1 MRGLVKRALEKIS
14 KLDNE
19 QIEQLL
25 LVMAEENERLA
36 VTLDSMSDGVL
47 ITDTEHRL
55 VLVNKAAE
63 RMIPLVTGKPMGER
77 PLWDVILDR
86 DIATF
91 TEMILSRED
100 TVSDQEFAL
109 DHAGVTRILSCSILP
124 MVKDGHVR
132 GNILQVVDISEK
144 RTREARLRRAE
155 SLASLTTLAAGVAH
169 EIKNPLGSIGIH
181 AQLLEKS
188 VDCLDCP
195 DSGTMKEYLEVI
207 SEEIERLNRIV
218 VDFLFAV
225 RPMDTQLEPADL
237 NQLLD
242 DLLNFLRYELEE
254 GGIKLERDLDPA
266 VPELDLD
273 RRYFKQ
279 ALLNIVKN
287 AMSAMPQGGTLRVI
301 TQVRGDEALVRI
313 SDTGLGMSPEVLEK
327 IFEPYFTTR
336 DFGSGIGLTLVYK
349 VVKEHMGDISV
360 HSREGRG
367 STFTITL
374 PVPQREQRLIT
385 WEGNR
390 PREDHLSREG
400 QTTRNGQIPRREATE
415 S

>member
-25 LVMAEENERLA
+25 VVMAEENERLA

-47 ITDTEHRL
+47 ITDPAHRL
-55 VLVNKAAE
+55 VLANKAAE
-63 RMIPLVTGKPMGER
+63 RMIPLATGKPMGER
-77 PLWDVILDR
+77 FLWDVILDR

-91 TEMILSRED
+91 TEAILSRED
-100 TVSDQEFAL
+100 TASDQEFAL
-109 DHAGVTRILSCSILP
+109 DHGGDTRILSCSILP

-188 VDCLDCP
+188 VASLDCS
-195 DSGTMKEYLEVI
+195 DSRAMKEYLEVI

-237 NQLLD
+237 NQLLEE
-242 DLLNFLRYELEE
+242 LLNFLRYELEE
-254 GGIKLERDLDPA
+254 GGIKLERDLDPG

-301 TQVRGDEALVRI
+301 TQVRGDEAMVRI

-360 HSREGRG
+360 HSREGQG
-367 STFTITL
+367 STFSITL

-385 WEGNR
+385 W
-390 PREDHLSREG
+390 DG
-400 QTTRNGQIPRREATE
+400 QPVPGVDEPAGG
-415 S
+415 SGP